1 LSKGFFHIGGF
12 DAKKQHGAYASV
24 KTIVMIEKTE
34 IADASIRAM
43 SSSNCAAEA

>member
-34 IADASIRAM
+34 ITNASIRAM
-43 SSSNCAAEA
+43 SLPNYAAEA